1 MGTIRV
7 RALRRGVLLVS
18 ALGLFTVG
26 CGGSREE
33 GDGGGVV
40 EAEPAPTVPAQTAE
54 VTEVTRL
61 SHDFMQALSDR
72 NTSRL
77 DELMAPQARLFS
89 IRESDSGPAYGV
101 RTREEFLEGLAGGG
115 SAFLER
121 IWEPTVEVSGRIAMV
136 WAPYDFHVDGALS
149 HCGIDVLAFLKLEGG
164 WKVTSITYNVVREG
178 CAPSPLGEPGG

>member
-1 MGTIRV
+1 MRTIRF
-7 RALRRGVLLVS
+7 RALRWGVLLVS

-26 CGGSREE
+26 CRGSREE
-33 GDGGGVV
+33 GEGSGVV
-40 EAEPAPTVPAQTAE
+40 GAGQAPAEPSQGAE
-54 VTEVTRL
+54 VAEVTRL
-61 SHDFMQALSDR
+61 AHDFMQALSDR

-89 IRESDSGPAYGV
+89 IREGDSGPVFGV

-115 SAFLER
+115 TAFLER
-121 IWEPTVEVSGRIAMV
+121 IWDPVVEVSGRIAMV
-136 WAPYDFHVDGALS
+136 WAPYDFHMDGALS
-149 HCGIDVLAFLKLEGG
+149 HCGIDVLAFMKLEEG